1 MIDGL
6 LVENVD
12 YQLITH
18 VDVKDAWAIRI
29 LKGDFVETVVQI
41 DTVSLEEE
49 NLSFNFEV
57 VETPDPVDVTI
68 ANEDLQAYVGEILI
82 AVIASGMESGYIA
95 GKDRETGEDIEFTD
109 RQTILRNLLT
119 DEDFMRKVLPFIKP
133 EYFEGPYRTL
143 FKEAGKFVA
152 KYNKLPTKETFLVE
166 LNEHSNLS
174 NEQFTTAV
182 DVAEGLFEGDEV
194 DPQWLLEN
202 TEKWCQDRAIF
213 NAVMESISIIDGKHD
228 TLTKNALPDLL
239 TKALGVALIPM
250 LVTTISVMLNS
261 GTNSTIVKKLG
272 FRLT

>member
-109 RQTILRNLLT
+109 RT
-119 DEDFMRKVLPFIKP
+119 DDS
-133 EYFEGPYRTL
+133 
-143 FKEAGKFVA
+143 A
-152 KYNKLPTKETFLVE
+152 
-166 LNEHSNLS
+166 
-174 NEQFTTAV
+174 
-182 DVAEGLFEGDEV
+182 
-194 DPQWLLEN
+194 
-202 TEKWCQDRAIF
+202 
-213 NAVMESISIIDGKHD
+213 
-228 TLTKNALPDLL
+228 
-239 TKALGVALIPM
+239 
-250 LVTTISVMLNS
+250 
-261 GTNSTIVKKLG
+261 
-272 FRLT
+272 

>member
-82 AVIASGMESGYIA
+82 AVIASGMDPVILLERTERQ
-95 GKDRETGEDIEFTD
+95 GKTLNLRIE
-109 RQTILRNLLT
+109 QTILRNLLT

-166 LNEHSNLS
+166 LNDIRIYLMSNS
-174 NEQFTTAV
+174 
-182 DVAEGLFEGDEV
+182 
-194 DPQWLLEN
+194 LL
-202 TEKWCQDRAIF
+202 
-213 NAVMESISIIDGKHD
+213 
-228 TLTKNALPDLL
+228 L
-239 TKALGVALIPM
+239 
-250 LVTTISVMLNS
+250 
-261 GTNSTIVKKLG
+261 
-272 FRLT
+272 